1 VMIVVRGWAAGGKG
15 HMRRTRLDST
25 LLYSAVFEEFI
36 QSDPVLVRGS
46 LISPLAR
53 STCEARTPSIEAES
67 CRLIAKLPGGCN
79 ADRASSSSPPQPQQ
93 QQLLTECLSTVIDA
107 YVAHL

>member
-15 HMRRTRLDST
+15 HMCRTRLD
-25 LLYSAVFEEFI
+25 SAVFEEFT
-36 QSDPVLVRGS
+36 QRDPVLARGA
-46 LISPLAR
+46 LVSPLAR
-53 STCEARTPSIEAES
+53 STCEARTLFLKAES

-79 ADRASSSSPPQPQQ
+79 ADRASSSSSSPPQPQQ
-93 QQLLTECLSTVIDA
+93 QQLLNECLSTLLDT